1 MASEL
6 LKTFQ
11 KIEQGRLSCIEGLKK
26 LDYPLNEYSSF
37 NDIGFYIN
45 NLPKYEDLIYNFGD
59 RLTPENDPRINLF
72 PEDWINIREIFTACE
87 DFEKD
92 GKVYFPAVM
101 SLFSTDLDTTE
112 FIISKTTSG
121 DVTKVVLDK
130 GKVEIGTIP
139 TGSPNYYVLRGL
151 KFSDSN
157 DIVFLDNAEQTYVH
171 TWDKSKDIVLKDN
184 THLKYLITYLSVSSN
199 TYLSYGIGYTNY
211 TGVDLH
217 ECISWSRSGVV
228 YAVAGTPSM
237 TTNNLIGGGD
247 SYKRLTIISPFTE
260 KSKELFSSA
269 PTAGFTLG
277 ETKCKELVIDL
288 DLDFD
293 AEKTFAQ
300 KYHFGKGKIRSI
312 KTNVPGLLSAVS
324 PGSGNAIDLIY
335 LQIPYITSMVGSQ
348 LPNLR
353 YLYINPDEQKKYT
366 VVSDVLNVPYYDTN
380 LLDNIVSYLPTSS
393 LSDTTAGLNNTVLTF
408 NNLETT
414 GSQGLLKNVSL
425 RAVHMSK
432 LKTLTNSL
440 FSTCAI
446 ETISL
451 PSVESIR
458 VSNWAPRTI
467 KYLSLPS
474 LKDFSNIS
482 FFSTGTSAVRILYL
496 DISGVENTSI
506 TLPATYSQLR
516 WIVLPKDITMTL
528 LDLSSA
534 DRLQLDCILDIF
546 NKLADVTNDTTTHTI
561 KIGDQKT
568 FLSEEDLSIPI
579 NKGWVIE

>member
-11 KIEQGRLSCIEGLKK
+11 KIEKGRLSCVEGLKK

-37 NDIGFYIN
+37 DDIGFYIN
-45 NLPKYEDLIYNFGD
+45 NLPKHEDLIYSFGD
-59 RLTPENDPRINLF
+59 RLTPENDPLLNLF

-139 TGSPNYYVLRGL
+139 TGSSNYYVLRGL

-184 THLKYLITYLSVSSN
+184 TRLKYLITYLSVSSN
-199 TYLSYGIGYTNY
+199 SYLSHGIGYTNY

-228 YAVAGTPSM
+228 YAVSGTPSM
-237 TTNNLIGGGD
+237 TTNYLIGGGD

-269 PTAGFTLG
+269 STAGFTLG

-293 AEKTFAQ
+293 VEKPFAQ
-300 KYHFGKGKIRSI
+300 RYFFAKGKIRSI
-312 KTNVPGLLSAVS
+312 KCNVPRLISAVS
-324 PGSGNAIDLIY
+324 PGSGNANDLIY
-335 LQIPYITSMVGSQ
+335 LQVPYIASMTGSY

-353 YLYINPDEQKKYT
+353 YLYIDPEEQKKHT
-366 VVSDVLNVPYYDTN
+366 ITSDVLTVPYYDTN

-393 LSDTTAGLNNTVLTF
+393 LGDTVVGLNNNVLTF

-414 GSQGLLKNVSL
+414 SSQGLLKNVSL
-425 RAVHMSK
+425 RAVHISK

-451 PSVESIR
+451 PSVESIT
-458 VSNWAPRTI
+458 VSNWVPRTI

-474 LKDFSNIS
+474 LKDFSKIS
-482 FFSTGTSAVRILYL
+482 YYSTGTSSVRILYL
-496 DISGVENTSI
+496 DISSVENTSL
-506 TLPATYSQLR
+506 TLSTNYSQLR
-516 WIVLPKDITMTL
+516 WIVLPKNITMTR
-528 LDLSSA
+528 LDLSNA
-534 DRLQLDCILDIF
+534 DKLQLNCILDIF
-546 NKLADVTNDTTTHTI
+546 DKLADVTNDTTTHII

-568 FLSEEDLSIPI
+568 FLSDEDLAIPI
-579 NKGWVIE
+579 SKGWVVE